1 MNFCGL
7 AVGPTKKACIVIY
20 DITEEY
26 IVGGLIEAVRQPLL
40 INMFSVEN
48 LLFASRFIQNNYAQ
62 TM

>member
-1 MNFCGL
+1 MNFRGL

>member
-1 MNFCGL
+1 MDFCGL

-26 IVGGLIEAVRQPLL
+26 IVGGLIEAVRQPL